1 MTKHKELYLDSL
13 KSSVILLRELIED
26 YPTHELR
33 DTFIRQLETIRKRID
48 ELNTEI

>member
-33 DTFIRQLETIRKRID
+33 ETFILRLKEIRERID
-48 ELNTEI
+48 ELNREI